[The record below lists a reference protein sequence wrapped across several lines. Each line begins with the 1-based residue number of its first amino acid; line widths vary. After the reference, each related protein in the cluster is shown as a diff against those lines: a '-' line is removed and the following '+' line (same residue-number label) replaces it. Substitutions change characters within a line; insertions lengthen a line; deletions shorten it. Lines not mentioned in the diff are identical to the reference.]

1 MPQQDGAALQQL
13 GAGLQQAGAGA
24 GLQQVGAGAGLQQG
38 AGAAWHGAGA
48 GAAWQQVV
56 FTSQHLTVF
65 TLTGLHLTGFGQQ
78 SFALADPTNANAA
91 TNAVNATIFR
101 ILCLLL
107 GVPKTGLNNPCRT
120 NRTRRLACLGCVGNV
135 GGINDGRTMSRLC
148 GLVKRPDTTVL
159 LAETGQFGAT
169 ATIGENRSLPS
180 GSRPVDLKQD
190 DGNPLKKSSPD
201 ARGMFCGRVLRPT
214 TERREAISPQDSRG
228 QPLTNGR
235 SVRRLLNEDS

>member
-1 MPQQDGAALQQL
+1 MQQL

-24 GLQQVGAGAGLQQG
+24 GLQQVGAGAGLQHG

-65 TLTGLHLTGFGQQ
+65 TLTGLHFTGFGQQ
-78 SFALADPTNANAA
+78 SFALAEPTNANAA
-91 TNAVNATIFR
+91 TNAVKATIFR

-107 GVPKTGLNNPCRT
+107 SVPKTGLNNPCRT

-159 LAETGQFGAT
+159 LAATGHSGAT
-169 ATIGENRSLPS
+169 ATTKENEKRP
-180 GSRPVDLKQD
+180 GSPLPVDAHQSD
-190 DGNPLKKSSPD
+190 RRSPRKSETNT
-201 ARGMFCGRVLRPT
+201 RGMLSGRVV
-214 TERREAISPQDSRG
+214 SPH
-228 QPLTNGR
+228 NGAA
-235 SVRRLLNEDS
+235 